1 MDQTALERFAE
12 ENEREQ
18 AEEAREEAQA
28 ALEAYLLEAGTLRD
42 ALLAKH
48 PWLPAESSFDI
59 EPGWSKLLDQMLG
72 RIGELLGKVTPRNKI
87 LAFNVLARNAQMECF
102 WNGSK
107 SLRHD
112 KVEAIGVQTEEYA
125 RLAQRV
131 CAVCG
136 KAGEERENRF
146 FSNRGLITCEAHKDY
161 LGKRAELLKAQE
173 TEHAAAALAELARIV
188 KAQPNWY
195 GANASN
201 NQDESSEPA
210 AGQSESH
217 DPFDELGDDE
227 FDPLYNDEPDEDD
240 LPPPPTSQHVLYDI
254 VKVEEM
260 LVRVDKEQSEKG
272 ARERKKTILNE
283 CKNRGATRPYA
294 KVADPDGF
302 CDGLLADYPNFGS
315 AIDRIRLDLA
325 LSKAQNKLRIRPL
338 LLEGPPGVG
347 KTMFASDLASR
358 LGGSFETIHMETA
371 QSNAELS
378 GSADYW
384 SNTRV
389 GKLFNA
395 LVRGKTANPVI
406 LIDELDKVSDT
417 ASYNPAESLY
427 GLLEEGAAKV
437 WEDMSMPGLRLDTTG
452 VIWLLTANDPS
463 KIAEPLMTR
472 LTRVS
477 IGAPTQA
484 QSLLIAKRI
493 YRSLL
498 TRFASWEF
506 EPELPGSIAERLLGI
521 QPREMQREIEDAL
534 AKAIVGAR
542 HHVTE
547 KDFKFNRPVVRREIG
562 FMGKLN

>member
-1 MDQTALERFAE
+1 MDQAALERFAE
-12 ENEREQ
+12 ENDRMQ

-136 KAGEERENRF
+136 KAGEEREHRH
-146 FSNRGLITCEAHKDY
+146 FSNRGLTTCDEHKDY

-173 TEHAAAALAELARIV
+173 TEHATAALAELARIV

-195 GANASN
+195 GANAGN
-201 NQDESSEPA
+201 NQEESSEPA
-210 AGQSESH
+210 AGQSETH
-217 DPFDELGDDE
+217 DPDDELDADE
-227 FDPLYNDEPDEDD
+227 FDPLHNDAPDDED
-240 LPPPPTSQHVLYDI
+240 LPPPATQHILYDI
-254 VKVEEM
+254 AKVEEM
-260 LVRVDKEQSEKG
+260 LGRADKDQSDKG
-272 ARERKKTILNE
+272 AKERKKAILKE
-283 CKNRGATRPYA
+283 CKERGAGRRYA
-294 KVADPDGF
+294 MVPDPDGL
-302 CDGLLADYPNFGS
+302 CDGLLADYPNFAP

-325 LSKAQNKLRIRPL
+325 LSEAQNKLRIRPL

-347 KTMFASDLASR
+347 KTLFASDLAGR
-358 LGGSFETIHMETA
+358 LGSGFETIHMETA

-378 GSADYW
+378 GSAEYW
-384 SNTRV
+384 SNSKT

-395 LVRGKTANPVI
+395 LVHGKTANPVI
-406 LIDELDKVSDT
+406 LIDELDKVSET
-417 ASYNPAESLY
+417 AHFNPADSLY
-427 GLLEEGAAKV
+427 AVLEEETAKV
-437 WEDMSMPGLRLDTTG
+437 WEDQSMPGLRLDTSG
-452 VIWLLTANDPS
+452 VIWLLTANDSS

-498 TRFASWEF
+498 SKFASWEF
-506 EPELPGSIAERLLGI
+506 EPELPDSVAEMLLGI

>member
-1 MDQTALERFAE
+1 MDEAALERFAE
-12 ENEREQ
+12 ANDRMQ

-28 ALEAYLLEAGTLRD
+28 ALEAYLLEAETLRD

-59 EPGWSKLLDQMLG
+59 EPGWSKLLDQMLC
-72 RIGELLGKVTPRNKI
+72 RVGELLGKVTPRNKI
-87 LAFNVLARNAQMECF
+87 LEFHVLAKQAQLDCH
-102 WNGSK
+102 WYGSN
-107 SLRHD
+107 SLRRD
-112 KVEAIGVQTEEYA
+112 KVEAIRVLTEEYA

-146 FSNRGLITCEAHKDY
+146 FAGRGLTTCEAHKDY

-173 TEHAAAALAELARIV
+173 PEHAAAAQAERSRIV
-188 KAQPNWY
+188 KAHPNWY
-195 GANASN
+195 GANAGN
-201 NQDESSEPA
+201 KPAESTN
-210 AGQSESH
+210 GQSESH
-217 DPFDELGDDE
+217 DPLDELGDDE
-227 FDPLYNDEPDEDD
+227 CDAMFSYAPDEDD
-240 LPPPPTSQHVLYDI
+240 FPPPAPQHILYDI
-254 VKVEEM
+254 AKVEEM
-260 LVRVDKEQSEKG
+260 LGRADKDQSDKG
-272 ARERKKTILNE
+272 AKERKKAMLNE
-283 CKNRGATRPYA
+283 CKQRGAGRPYA
-294 KVADPDGF
+294 VVADPEEL
-302 CDGLLADYPNFGS
+302 CNSLLEDYPNFAP
-315 AIDRIRLDLA
+315 AIERIRLDIA
-325 LSKAQNKLRIRPL
+325 LSKAQNKLRIRPI

-358 LGGSFETIHMETA
+358 LKSGFETIHMETA

-378 GSADYW
+378 GTADYW
-384 SNTRV
+384 SNAKA
-389 GKLFNA
+389 GKLFSA
-395 LVRGKTANPVI
+395 LVNGKTANPVI
-406 LIDELDKVSDT
+406 LVDEIDKVSDS
-417 ASYNPAESLY
+417 AHFNPADSLY
-427 GLLEEGAAKV
+427 GLLEEGTAKV

-463 KIAEPLMTR
+463 KIAEPLLTR

-498 TRFASWEF
+498 SKFASWEF
-506 EPELPGSIAERLLGI
+506 ELELPDSVAEMLLGI

-534 AKAIVGAR
+534 AKAIVDGR
-542 HHVTE
+542 HQVGE
-547 KDFKFNRPVVRREIG
+547 KDFKFKRPVVRREIG

>member
-1 MDQTALERFAE
+1 MDQAALERFAE
-12 ENEREQ
+12 ENDRMQ

-28 ALEAYLLEAGTLRD
+28 ALEAYLLEADTLRD

-59 EPGWSKLLDQMLG
+59 EPGWSKLLDQMLC
-72 RIGELLGKVTPRNKI
+72 RIGGLLGKVTPRNRI
-87 LAFNVLARNAQMECF
+87 LAFNVLANQAQMDCHWRGNKGMRSDRIE
-102 WNGSK
+102 
-107 SLRHD
+107 
-112 KVEAIGVQTEEYA
+112 VIGVLIVEYA

-136 KAGEERENRF
+136 KSGKEREHRL

-173 TEHAAAALAELARIV
+173 TEHAAAAEAEWARIV

-195 GANASN
+195 GANAGN
-201 NQDESSEPA
+201 KPVEPA
-210 AGQSESH
+210 NGQSESLSH
-217 DPFDELGDDE
+217 NPFDELGDDVCDAM
-227 FDPLYNDEPDEDD
+227 FSYAPDEDD
-240 LPPPPTSQHVLYDI
+240 FPPPAPQHVLYDI
-254 VKVEEM
+254 VKAEEM
-260 LVRVDKEQSEKG
+260 LGRADKEQSEKG
-272 ARERKKTILNE
+272 ARERKKVILNE

-294 KVADPDGF
+294 KVADPDGL
-302 CDGLLADYPNFGS
+302 CDGLLADYPNFAP

-325 LSKAQNKLRIRPL
+325 LSNAQNRLRIRPI

-358 LGGSFETIHMETA
+358 LNSGFETIHMETA
-371 QSNAELS
+371 QGNAELS
-378 GSADYW
+378 GTAEYW
-384 SNTRV
+384 SNAKV
-389 GKLFNA
+389 GKLFNV
-395 LVRGKTANPVI
+395 LVHGKTANPVI
-406 LIDELDKVSDT
+406 LIDELDKASDT
-417 ASYNPAESLY
+417 ATYNPAESLY
-427 GLLEEGAAKV
+427 GLLEEGTAKV

-463 KIAEPLMTR
+463 KIAEPLLTR

-477 IGAPTQA
+477 ISAPTQA

-498 TRFASWEF
+498 TRFSGWEF
-506 EPELPGSIAERLLGI
+506 EPELSGSIAEKLLGI

-534 AKAIVGAR
+534 AKAIVEAR
-542 HHVTE
+542 HQVAE
-547 KDFKFNRPVVRREIG
+547 KDFKFNRPVSKREIG
-562 FMGKLN
+562 FMGKLQ